1 MPDQLCEPD
10 SAWATLPLLRAKR
23 HPARGLYPVSPLKA
37 ETIFLVLI
45 IACLSGW
52 AGRQFTLL
60 ERSVPDVEI
69 PSTHSISTCVEKR
82 ATSAIQTANMPL
94 AREHLTICIEEVS
107 RHLELNDFQIRRMKF
122 FSQYYAEKVS
132 LWMVVFVTV
141 AGVFLSAFQ
150 LWTSYTIAKL
160 SAGQSTDSHELTLET
175 GRIIIK
181 SSAIGLMVLFTSL
194 AFFLV
199 FVINVYKLEEVK
211 QEIRATPL
219 QAAQQVFSAGVL
231 VPFEKRPQ
239 PGAKE
244 QNEPGAPN

>member
-1 MPDQLCEPD
+1 M
-10 SAWATLPLLRAKR
+10 SA
-23 HPARGLYPVSPLKA
+23 LKA

-45 IACLSGW
+45 IGLLAGW
-52 AGRQFTLL
+52 TGRQFTLL

-69 PSTHSISTCVEKR
+69 PATHSISTCVEKR
-82 ATSAIQTANMPL
+82 ATPAIQTANMPL

-122 FSQYYAEKVS
+122 MSQYYAEKVS

-150 LWTSYTIAKL
+150 LWTSYTIAK
-160 SAGQSTDSHELTLET
+160 STAGQGTDSHEVTLET

-211 QEIRATPL
+211 QETRATPL
-219 QAAQQVFSAGVL
+219 QQAQQVFNAGIL
-231 VPFEKRPQ
+231 VPLQKPAQ
-239 PGAKE
+239 P
-244 QNEPGAPN
+244 PAPDKTERSGPN

>member
-1 MPDQLCEPD
+1 M
-10 SAWATLPLLRAKR
+10 PLLCAEWRSAG
-23 HPARGLYPVSPLKA
+23 GLDAVRPLKA
-37 ETIFLVLI
+37 ETVILVLI
-45 IACLSGW
+45 IGTLAGW

-69 PSTHSISTCVEKR
+69 PTTHSISTCVEKR
-82 ATSAIQTANMPL
+82 ATPAIQTANMPL

-122 FSQYYAEKVS
+122 MSQYYAEKVS

-150 LWTSYTIAKL
+150 LWTSYTIARS
-160 SAGQSTDSHELTLET
+160 SAGAGTDAHEVTLET
-175 GRIIIK
+175 GRIIVK

-199 FVINVYKLEEVK
+199 FVINVYKLDEVK
-211 QEIRATPL
+211 QETRATPL
-219 QAAQQVFSAGVL
+219 QSAQQVFNAGIL
-231 VPFEKRPQ
+231 VPFAKRLQ
-239 PGAKE
+239 QTTTE
-244 QNEPGAPN
+244 NTETSAPN

>member
-1 MPDQLCEPD
+1 M
-10 SAWATLPLLRAKR
+10 PLLRAEWR
-23 HPARGLYPVSPLKA
+23 AARGLDPVRPLKA
-37 ETIFLVLI
+37 ETVFLVLLI
-45 IACLSGW
+45 VVLSGW
-52 AGRQFTLL
+52 AARQFTLL

-69 PSTHSISTCVEKR
+69 PATHTISTCVEKR
-82 ATSAIQTANMPL
+82 ATSAIQTANMHL

-150 LWTSYTIAKL
+150 LWTSYTIAK
-160 SAGQSTDSHELTLET
+160 STAGQSTEDHEITLET

-219 QAAQQVFSAGVL
+219 QPAQQVFNAGAL

-239 PGAKE
+239 PATTE
-244 QNEPGAPN
+244 QDAPSAPN